1 MASNLSVIFLG
12 LAVLVLT
19 INNILTDW
27 KLSKLEKE
35 IHSVKFAQLM
45 EEYMHNCEAENEAA
59 SKPDQINETKA

>member
-19 INNILTDW
+19 INNFLTDRR
-27 KLSKLEKE
+27 LSKLEKE
-35 IHSVKFAQLM
+35 VHSVKLAQLW
-45 EEYMHNCEAENEAA
+45 EEYLRNCKAEDEVA

>member
-45 EEYMHNCEAENEAA
+45 EEYMHNCKAEDEAA